1 MRMKRRIFTWFT
13 FVIMLFV
20 ASFQE
25 AKAVALHFQNK
36 TKFEL
41 DYGAVLALDTGYYY
55 DMTNLE
61 GGEYPIHRPMSIELP
76 SGFQLKSL
84 TINGREHVDPQHIR
98 ELIPLHIPHWVTLDS
113 MRYDI
118 KAEIVPDIITSPEIL
133 VSILNAYEPESAI
146 LVDGNRVL
154 LNKTVDYT
162 EKEYPHIFELGKD
175 TLIIDANYT
184 NGSPQYMY
192 LPKMQ
197 VNSGNIVI
205 TNTFFDRRD
214 NQNPIIVQKGGTLRA
229 INSMLYCFFI
239 EQEGGL
245 FQIENSKI
253 SFDGEED
260 ENKGFICIK
269 GEDAKTELISGQIS
283 GSGNTI
289 VESGELNIKNGVV
302 ESSILMKGGSL
313 KVSGGYFYN
322 EIFIASNDCDISFS
336 GGNTVTKNNSLY
348 ILYDKGIT
356 ASPSSSFLADGYVF
370 ADNYNNMIFPIGRE
384 LIIENIYKG
393 DEVFEGYTFSSI
405 VPESYTIKET
415 VAYQAAKR
423 ADVGL
428 NGKDVKINGT
438 TYEIYTP
445 DGLAWLAIS
454 ISKEE
459 NKLENGAEYR
469 PSWTAYDIFKLM
481 NNLDMTGYGEDWPT
495 ICLGYNILDGQG
507 YRIYNLDVTGEA
519 PYSFIDAVY
528 EKGIVANLVIEG
540 NICINKQR
548 QCLTGMGGV
557 FYVDGL
563 VHLNYG
569 QIINCA
575 FIGSIKSEFIG
586 SAVNV
591 SGLVNSNYGKIENCY
606 VNTNGGIIGGIRPNG
621 EISKLEG
628 AYPYMNEHYEV
639 AKFVSMN
646 GNSIENCYFAGDA
659 SFGNA
664 ENIRI
669 YGFEGNSYDP
679 GTITNCYEFPNI
691 SVETLNANVQN
702 HEQDAEYPWA
712 TWAVDSTKYNGYP
725 FHVFEQTIQ
734 KDSISLKKVGQG
746 NLVAKYIT
754 SGDEQTIKADTI
766 VEIDVPKTLTLVAS
780 PAEGYSLEKIVFNPK
795 NGEEAELEAIEAGKE
810 FDLAVSGGI
819 ITAYFKEDSIP
830 TPEEPSIIKEDST
843 LTSAVNGDSL
853 IVEGGSNE
861 SALELNVSGITIP
874 SLTINTNSVVSL
886 SISGDNDLG
895 TIENNGTLVI
905 QTIDGNLEVEIDNKG
920 TFIDYTGTITKV
932 SSFSINSID
941 DETVKEGETVTLV
954 ASVPAEYEA
963 GNVSYQWQ
971 RFVDNVWVDV
981 NTETIQ
987 TRAAIADDKP
997 NELIVSSSETGAYR
1011 CLITYKNEGVS
1022 TTLTAYAKVSLD
1034 ASAPEDPD
1042 EDTDEPDDSEDTSRP
1057 DDTPTYY
1064 NVKVDDVCE
1073 GVEVQLSN
1081 TVVKEGNQISVYI
1094 KVEEGYDAENLRVYF
1109 KQSPFNYWEEVKEG
1123 VQPGEYIIYN
1133 VWADISIKVEGAVKE
1148 EPTGIDHLEGVKVY
1162 AKDGSIYVYTPNREE
1177 VVILNMT
1184 GVIVK
1189 SEEQVGLVQYD
1200 GLERGIY
1207 IIRIGDN
1214 VFKIKN

>member
-1 MRMKRRIFTWFT
+1 MKRRIFTWFT
-13 FVIMLFV
+13 FIVMSFV

-41 DYGAVLALDTGYYY
+41 DYGAVLVLDTGYYY

-61 GGEYPIHRPMSIELP
+61 GSEYPIYRPMSIELP
-76 SGFQLKSL
+76 LGFQLKSL

-98 ELIPLHIPHWVTLDS
+98 ELISLHIPHWVTLDS

-118 KAEIVPDIITSPEIL
+118 EAEIVPDIITSPEML
-133 VSILNAYEPESAI
+133 VSILNAYEPESAV
-146 LVDGNRVL
+146 LVDENQIV
-154 LNKTVDYT
+154 LNKTVKYT
-162 EKEYPHIFELGKD
+162 EKEYPHIIELGSD
-175 TLIIDANYT
+175 SLIIDGRNYCL
-184 NGSPQYMY
+184 YI
-192 LPKMQ
+192 PKIQ
-197 VNSGNIVI
+197 LNSGNIKMKNI
-205 TNTFFDRRD
+205 YIAGPGENLD
-214 NQNPIIVQKGGTLRA
+214 NQNSTYIVQKGGTLDVE
-229 INSMLYCFFI
+229 SSCFYLFSPFI

-245 FQIENSKI
+245 FRMDYSIIQHNHHEGGL
-253 SFDGEED
+253 DYLMLL
-260 ENKGFICIK
+260 K
-269 GEDAKTELISGQIS
+269 GEDAKTEIVGGTIEYDALNSI
-283 GSGNTI
+283 I
-289 VESGELNIKNGVV
+289 VESG
-302 ESSILMKGGSL
+302 ILDVKGGLIRSRFIQLKGGML
-313 KVSGGYFYN
+313 KVSGGYV
-322 EIFIASNDCDISFS
+322 NDIVVMDNSAKISLS
-336 GGNTVTKNNSLY
+336 GGVIRMVSFTDGVT
-348 ILYDKGIT
+348 IPT
-356 ASPSSSFLADGYVF
+356 SSSLLAEGFIY
-370 ADNYNNMIFPIGRE
+370 ADEYMGMIYPLGKDINVQGISE
-384 LIIENIYKG
+384 
-393 DEVFEGYTFSSI
+393 
-405 VPESYTIKET
+405 YTIISEDYVLEET
-415 VAYQAAKR
+415 AVFKAAKS
-423 ADVGL
+423 ADIGP
-428 NGKDVKINGT
+428 NGKDVKVNGR

-445 DGLAWLAIS
+445 EGLAWLATIT
-454 ISKEE
+454 EDE
-459 NKLENGAEYR
+459 FYDFLENGKEYCPVSYPR
-469 PSWTAYDIFKLM
+469 QDTDTLKLM
-481 NNLDMTGYGEDWPT
+481 NDLNMDGYGDKWPG
-495 ICLGYNILDGQG
+495 IYIDDDILDGQG
-507 YRIYNLDVTGEA
+507 HHIYNMHITGA
-519 PYSFIDAVY
+519 ISNFISYVND
-528 EKGIVANLVIEG
+528 
-540 NICINKQR
+540 
-548 QCLTGMGGV
+548 GGV
-557 FYVDGL
+557 VKDLSVEGSIRAT
-563 VHLNYG
+563 HIKLNSTV
-569 QIINCA
+569 A
-575 FIGSIKSEFIG
+575 TFIGSNEGTVLNCSFLGSVYSEVVGNIIRVVGF
-586 SAVNV
+586 V
-591 SGLVNSNYGKIENCY
+591 SNNRGNIQNCY
-606 VNTNGGIIGGIRPNG
+606 VNTCGKPFGGIRPSEYVSEYNDSYPG
-621 EISKLEG
+621 KDEWYEIT
-628 AYPYMNEHYEV
+628 
-639 AKFVSMN
+639 KFVETNS
-646 GNSIENCYFAGDA
+646 GNIENCYFAGDINFEN
-659 SFGNA
+659 SNDVRIFGFKN
-664 ENIRI
+664 E
-669 YGFEGNSYDP
+669 SYSGDM
-679 GTITNCYEFPNI
+679 GTVLNCYESPNI

-734 KDSISLKKVGQG
+734 KDSIALKKVGQG

-766 VEIDVPKTLTLVAS
+766 VEIDVPKTLTLIAS
-780 PAEGYSLEKIVFNPK
+780 PVEGYSLEKIVFSPK
-795 NGEEAELEAIEAGKE
+795 NSEEIELEAIEAGKE
-810 FDLAVSGGI
+810 FELSVSGGI

-843 LTSAVNGDSL
+843 LTSAVNGNNL

-861 SALELNVSGITIP
+861 SALELNVSGIIIP
-874 SLTINTNSVVSL
+874 SLTINANSVVSL

-895 TIENNGTLVI
+895 KIENNGTLVI

-963 GNVSYQWQ
+963 GNVSCQWQ

-987 TRAAIADDKP
+987 TRAAIVDDKP

-1011 CLITYKNEGVS
+1011 CLITYTNEEVS
-1022 TTLTAYAKVSLD
+1022 TTLTAYAEVSLD

-1094 KVEEGYDAENLRVYF
+1094 KVAEGYDAENLKVYF

>member
-1 MRMKRRIFTWFT
+1 MKRRIFTWFT
-13 FVIMLFV
+13 FIVMLFV

-41 DYGAVLALDTGYYY
+41 DYGAVLVLDTGYYY

-61 GGEYPIHRPMSIELP
+61 GSEYPIYRPMSIELP
-76 SGFQLKSL
+76 LGFQLKSL

-98 ELIPLHIPHWVTLDS
+98 ELISLHIPHWVTLDS

-118 KAEIVPDIITSPEIL
+118 KAEIVPDTITSPEIL
-133 VSILNAYEPESAI
+133 VSILNAYEPESAV
-146 LVDGNRVL
+146 LVDKNHIS
-154 LNKTVDYT
+154 LNKTIKYT
-162 EKEYPHIFELGKD
+162 EKEYPHIIELGSD
-175 TLIIDANYT
+175 SLIIDGRNNCLYI
-184 NGSPQYMY
+184 PRIQ
-192 LPKMQ
+192 L
-197 VNSGNIVI
+197 NSGNIKMKNI
-205 TNTFFDRRD
+205 
-214 NQNPIIVQKGGTLRA
+214 KGGLDNHSIYILQKNGELSIESSDISSA
-229 INSMLYCFFI
+229 SSFL

-245 FQIENSKI
+245 FRMDYSSIGQY
-253 SFDGEED
+253 GED
-260 ENKGFICIK
+260 EYFIILKGK
-269 GEDAKTELISGQIS
+269 DAKTEIISGEIRE
-283 GSGNTI
+283 NANLI
-289 VESGELNIKNGVV
+289 VLESGTLDV
-302 ESSILMKGGSL
+302 KGGFIHPESIQL
-313 KVSGGYFYN
+313 KGGTLNVSGGYV
-322 EIFIASNDCDISFS
+322 NDIIVMDNSAKISLS
-336 GGNTVTKNNSLY
+336 GGEFRGVDFVDGVT
-348 ILYDKGIT
+348 IP
-356 ASPSSSFLADGYVF
+356 ASSSLLADGFIY
-370 ADNYNNMIFPIGRE
+370 ATEYMGMIYPLGKEI
-384 LIIENIYKG
+384 
-393 DEVFEGYTFSSI
+393 
-405 VPESYTIKET
+405 ESYPGDGMTSFSISNVIPDDYILEET
-415 VAYQAAKR
+415 AVFKAAKS
-423 ADVGL
+423 ADIGP
-428 NGKDVKINGT
+428 NGKDVKVNGK

-445 DGLAWLAIS
+445 EGLAWLAVITLDEHS
-454 ISKEE
+454 DL
-459 NKLENGAEYR
+459 LENGKEYCPVSYPR
-469 PSWTAYDIFKLM
+469 QDTDTLKLM
-481 NNLDMTGYGEDWPT
+481 NDLDMNEYGYEWPG
-495 ICLGYNILDGQG
+495 IYIDNNILEGQG
-507 YRIYNLDVTGEA
+507 HRIYNMNITGA
-519 PYSFIDAVY
+519 TPSFISQINTG
-528 EKGIVANLVIEG
+528 GIVRNLEVEG
-540 NICINKQR
+540 SIRI
-548 QCLTGMGGV
+548 THTDFDSASGV
-557 FYVDGL
+557 FIGVNEGTIL
-563 VHLNYG
+563 
-569 QIINCA
+569 NCA
-575 FIGSIKSEFIG
+575 FLGSVFSEVVGGVRVTGFIG
-586 SAVNV
+586 GNW
-591 SGLVNSNYGKIENCY
+591 GNIQNCY
-606 VNTNGGIIGGIRPNG
+606 VNTCGKPFGGIRPSEYISEYNDSYPGKG
-621 EISKLEG
+621 EW
-628 AYPYMNEHYEV
+628 YEIT
-639 AKFVSMN
+639 KFVES
-646 GNSIENCYFAGDA
+646 NSRGTIENCYFAGEA
-659 SFGNA
+659 KF
-664 ENIRI
+664 ENSQDVRI
-669 YGFEGNSYDP
+669 YGFYNDSNNPGDP
-679 GTITNCYEFPNI
+679 GTFIDCYESPNI

-734 KDSISLKKVGQG
+734 KDSIALKKVGQG

-795 NGEEAELEAIEAGKE
+795 NGEEIELEEIEAGKE
-810 FDLAVSGGI
+810 FELSVSGGI

-830 TPEEPSIIKEDST
+830 TPEEPAIIEKDST
-843 LTSAVNGDSL
+843 LTSTINGDSL
-853 IVEGGSNE
+853 IVQGGTEND
-861 SALELNVSGITIP
+861 ALELNVSGITIP

-895 TIENNGTLVI
+895 KIENNGTLVI
-905 QTIDGNLEVEIDNKG
+905 QNNDGNLDVEIENKG
-920 TFIDYTGTITKV
+920 TFIDYTGTLTEV
-932 SSFSINSID
+932 SGFSINSIG

-954 ASVPAEYEA
+954 ASASIDNNV
-963 GNVSYQWQ
+963 GNVIYQWQ

-987 TRAAIADDKP
+987 TRAAIVDDKP

-1011 CLITYKNEGVS
+1011 CLITYTNEEVS
-1022 TTLTAYAKVSLD
+1022 TTLTAYAEVSLD

-1094 KVEEGYDAENLRVYF
+1094 KVAEGYDAENLKVYF